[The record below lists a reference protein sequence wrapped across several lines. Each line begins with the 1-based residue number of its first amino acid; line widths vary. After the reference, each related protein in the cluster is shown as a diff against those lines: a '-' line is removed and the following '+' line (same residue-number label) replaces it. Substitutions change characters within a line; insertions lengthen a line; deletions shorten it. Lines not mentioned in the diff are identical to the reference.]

1 MKSLAWFWSHTPR
14 KVSKRKRNSLNI
26 DSSKTNLEKAGSRL
40 SLLRLLSELQGEDES
55 MILFIAVIKVIV
67 MILIFLSVI
76 QEAQIMP

>member
-40 SLLRLLSELQGEDES
+40 RLSELQGEDES
-55 MILFIAVIKVIV
+55 MILVIAVIKVIV

>member
-40 SLLRLLSELQGEDES
+40 RLSELQGEDES

>member
-40 SLLRLLSELQGEDES
+40 RLSELQGEDES

-76 QEAQIMP
+76 QEAQIMS